1 MRSDTHRRHKSE
13 KDSFMM
19 IVYVYPQSL
28 VYGTIGPT
36 SAIRVSHPLHEII
49 IMRGLLLQVMPLK
62 DTPTKRKKEKYQKKE
77 RKIILY
83 I

>member
-1 MRSDTHRRHKSE
+1 
-13 KDSFMM
+13 MM

-28 VYGTIGPT
+28 VYGTIGPS

-62 DTPTKRKKEKYQKKE
+62 DTPTKRKKEK
-77 RKIILY
+77 
-83 I
+83 

>member
-1 MRSDTHRRHKSE
+1 
-13 KDSFMM
+13 MM

-28 VYGTIGPT
+28 VYGTIGPS

-49 IMRGLLLQVMPLK
+49 IRGLLLQVMPLK

-77 RKIILY
+77 KKTYNNFILIINNHQQ
-83 I
+83 

>member
-1 MRSDTHRRHKSE
+1 
-13 KDSFMM
+13 M

-28 VYGTIGPT
+28 VYGTIEST
-36 SAIRVSHPLHEII
+36 SAVRVSHPLHEI

-77 RKIILY
+77 KKTYNNFILIINNHQQ
-83 I
+83 

>member
-28 VYGTIGPT
+28 VYGIIEPSWTL
-36 SAIRVSHPLHEII
+36 RVSHPLHEI

-62 DTPTKRKKEKYQKKE
+62 DTPTKRKKEK
-77 RKIILY
+77 
-83 I
+83 